1 MQKRRG
7 RCVVS
12 KVHLLDELTAN
23 QIAAGEVIERPASV
37 VKELVENSL
46 DAGTKK
52 IVVEIING
60 GLELLKVI
68 DDGCGMSKEDV
79 IMAIK
84 RHATSKI
91 KNISDLD
98 RLQSLGF
105 RGEALASITSVAKVE
120 ILTREHT
127 SDYGVKLSVAGDQ
140 DPVLEPVGTPVG
152 TTIIVSD
159 LFFNTPA
166 RKKFLRSEKYE
177 CGLIHEL
184 MMQFSL
190 SHPEIDFRLLRDGK
204 EVLNTTGIMSH
215 PDLLEYFYGNNVN
228 EALIKVNEEL
238 SCGKVSGYITLPT
251 YHRTNR
257 KAMHFFI
264 NQRRVYAK
272 ELSKSVEEA
281 YQNLLPKGLFPLCV
295 LNLSLDPSSIDVNVH
310 PSKLE
315 VRLRNPLVVKELCII
330 LQEELIKQQK
340 IPRYIIEPEEFL
352 EVSETKAKTKSE
364 IKAETKDSRGSIG
377 KGVQE
382 IFHNFYAWEQPEP
395 LPAQP
400 NDALISVTNNTTVIE
415 TGTEAITAAS
425 PETAIRTDAKVEVKE
440 NQTQTLNLQSCQVI
454 GQFRKTFIL
463 VEGDEGLYIID
474 QHVAHERVIFE
485 RLQEQA
491 TKGGLESQ
499 VLLNPVALH
508 FTLLEEEAV
517 LKYIL
522 PLVDLGIII
531 EHFGPRSYLLRAIP
545 SGVQEEPQDFFY
557 SLLEHLENSKGK
569 TDALDIKKEFLI
581 HSSCKMAVK
590 ANTKLSLQ
598 EMEHLLYDLS
608 HAQNFLTCPHG
619 RPIIFKIT
627 NREILKAFHRF

>member
-1 MQKRRG
+1 
-7 RCVVS
+7 
-12 KVHLLDELTAN
+12 
-23 QIAAGEVIERPASV
+23 
-37 VKELVENSL
+37 
-46 DAGTKK
+46 
-52 IVVEIING
+52 
-60 GLELLKVI
+60 
-68 DDGCGMSKEDV
+68 
-79 IMAIK
+79 
-84 RHATSKI
+84 
-91 KNISDLD
+91 
-98 RLQSLGF
+98 
-105 RGEALASITSVAKVE
+105 
-120 ILTREHT
+120 
-127 SDYGVKLSVAGDQ
+127 
-140 DPVLEPVGTPVG
+140 
-152 TTIIVSD
+152 
-159 LFFNTPA
+159 
-166 RKKFLRSEKYE
+166 
-177 CGLIHEL
+177 

-315 VRLRNPLVVKELCII
+315 VRLRNPLVVKRIMYHSSGRI
-330 LQEELIKQQK
+330 NQTAKNTSVYY
-340 IPRYIIEPEEFL
+340 RTGGVL

-454 GQFRKTFIL
+454 GQFRKTFI
-463 VEGDEGLYIID
+463 
-474 QHVAHERVIFE
+474 F
-485 RLQEQA
+485 
-491 TKGGLESQ
+491 
-499 VLLNPVALH
+499 
-508 FTLLEEEAV
+508 
-517 LKYIL
+517 
-522 PLVDLGIII
+522 
-531 EHFGPRSYLLRAIP
+531 
-545 SGVQEEPQDFFY
+545 SGR
-557 SLLEHLENSKGK
+557 
-569 TDALDIKKEFLI
+569 
-581 HSSCKMAVK
+581 
-590 ANTKLSLQ
+590 
-598 EMEHLLYDLS
+598 
-608 HAQNFLTCPHG
+608 G
-619 RPIIFKIT
+619 R
-627 NREILKAFHRF
+627 RFIYN

>member
-1 MQKRRG
+1 M
-7 RCVVS
+7 S

-60 GLELLKVI
+60 GLELLKVS
-68 DDGCGMSKEDV
+68 DDGCGMSKEDATL
-79 IMAIK
+79 AIV

-91 KNISDLD
+91 SDISDLG
-98 RLQSLGF
+98 RLHSLGF
-105 RGEALASITSVAKVE
+105 RGEALASITSVAKVV
-120 ILTREHT
+120 ILTRELT
-127 SDYGVKLSVAGDQ
+127 SDYGVKLSVAGDKELL
-140 DPVLEPVGTPVG
+140 LEPVGTPIG

-177 CGLIHEL
+177 SGLIHEL

-190 SHPEIDFRLLRDGK
+190 SHPEVDFRFLRDGK
-204 EVLNTTGIMSH
+204 EVLNTTGIKSH
-215 PDLLEYFYGNNVN
+215 PDLLEYFYDNNVN
-228 EALIKVNEEL
+228 DAIIGIKGEL

-251 YHRTNR
+251 YHRINR
-257 KAMHFFI
+257 KGMNIFI

-272 ELSKSVEEA
+272 ELLKAFEEA
-281 YQNLLPKGLFPLCV
+281 YANLLPKGLFPLCV

-315 VRLRNPLVVKELCII
+315 VRLRNPLLVKELTII

-352 EVSETKAKTKSE
+352 GDTETKAETNIE
-364 IKAETKDSRGSIG
+364 ANAETKDNVGVIAKS
-377 KGVQE
+377 VQE
-382 IFHNFYAWEQPEP
+382 TFRNFYVWEQPAP
-395 LPAQP
+395 LPSQP
-400 NDALISVTNNTTVIE
+400 CDQAISVTNITTVA
-415 TGTEAITAAS
+415 EAGAEARS
-425 PETAIRTDAKVEVKE
+425 GGD
-440 NQTQTLNLQSCQVI
+440 QTQSIGLQSCQVI
-454 GQFRKTFIL
+454 GQLRQTFIL
-463 VEGDEGLYIID
+463 AEEEDGLYIID
-474 QHVAHERVIFE
+474 QHIAHERVIFE
-485 RLQEQA
+485 RLLEKV
-491 TKGGLESQ
+491 TIGSLESQ
-499 VLLNPVALH
+499 VLLNSIALH
-508 FTLLEEEAV
+508 LTLLEEEAV

-545 SGVQEEPQDFFY
+545 SGVHEDPQDFFY

-581 HSSCKMAVK
+581 HSSCKMAIK
-590 ANTKLSLQ
+590 ANTKLTLQ
-598 EMEHLLYDLS
+598 EMEQLLHDLS
-608 HAQNFLTCPHG
+608 QTKNFLTCPHG
-619 RPIIFKIT
+619 RPIIYKIT
-627 NREILKAFHRF
+627 NREILKAFHRL